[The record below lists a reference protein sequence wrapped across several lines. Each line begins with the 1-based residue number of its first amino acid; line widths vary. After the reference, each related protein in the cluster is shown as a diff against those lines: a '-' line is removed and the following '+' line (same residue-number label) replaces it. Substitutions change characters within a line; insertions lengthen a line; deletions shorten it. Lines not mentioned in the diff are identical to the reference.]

1 MLAKISKYRS
11 ELMGVAIIWI
21 LFAHSGVSF
30 SFLPVGASLMQ
41 FVKSNG
47 FGGVD
52 LFLFLSGFGVFRSL
66 SHNEDP
72 AAFYGRRIKRV
83 LPAYLPILILWLL
96 VNISSVSW
104 KALPFAL
111 WNNLTGLSFWLQKSP
126 AFNWYILALPS
137 FYLLAPAFFHVMKRW
152 RERGVLFLLIFTL
165 LLDLSFL
172 NSYIMIAI
180 SRFTI
185 FVLGM
190 VAGRCYLA
198 GKECAK
204 WQECTLYL
212 LGVIGWILLYIAE
225 RSVPQLLWNYGL
237 YWYPFILITPAS
249 LLLLCRIF
257 DVLGKHG
264 IGKMLNT
271 CLASM
276 GKCSL
281 EIYLIHV
288 KIFEQVTFTSNL
300 AWLFLMVMISIV
312 GYAYYTVITKIT
324 DKLSGIKRQT
334 GAPKTLAAEDGT
346 APGKITYIELMR
358 VVASFLVI
366 VNHTEASLFFDRGPS
381 LTWFAGLLYFFI
393 CKIAVPLFLMIMGAV
408 LLGKEDT
415 PRKTA
420 QRLLRGCTVLF
431 VASAIYYIYYGTK
444 NNQVLG
450 LFEFLKNVVRTQTTN
465 AFWYLY
471 LYLGLLCL
479 LPILQKLT
487 KVLEKRDLQWLLF
500 LSVGVLGI
508 TPLVQLFV
516 PEFKIS
522 GYFAGVLFS
531 NYIGMVLCGYYIE
544 HYAVVERPRFW
555 ASAALFSLLIL
566 FQAAATY
573 YFYQADPTNY
583 LRLDNRTFITI
594 TGSTICFYVMV
605 KYVSS
610 KLRLGARVKS
620 GINYFGGLTFGI
632 YLFSDLI
639 IDLTRPIHQA
649 LCGYTHVVIAMVL
662 WEIII
667 FAICA
672 LLTASLKTIPALRK
686 WI

>member
-1 MLAKISKYRS
+1 
-11 ELMGVAIIWI
+11 MGVAITWV

-30 SFLPVGASLMQ
+30 SFLPIGASLMQ
-41 FVKSNG
+41 FIKSNG

-83 LPAYLPILILWLL
+83 LPVYLPILILWLL
-96 VNISSVSW
+96 VNVSSISW

-111 WNNLTGLSFWLQKSP
+111 WNNLIGLSFWLQKTP

-137 FYLLAPAFFHVMKRW
+137 FYLLAPVFFQAMKRW

-165 LLDLSFL
+165 LLDLSFS

-190 VAGRCYLA
+190 AAGRGYLD

-204 WQECTLYL
+204 WQEYTIYL

-225 RSVPQLLWNYGL
+225 RSMPQLLWNYGL

-264 IGKMLNT
+264 IGKVLNS
-271 CLASM
+271 CLAGM

-288 KIFEQVTFTSNL
+288 KIFERVTITSNW

-312 GYAYYTVITKIT
+312 GYAYHTVITKTT
-324 DKLSGIKRQT
+324 DKLPEINRQIGTPKALAVKSGT
-334 GAPKTLAAEDGT
+334 TLS
-346 APGKITYIELMR
+346 KITYIEAMR
-358 VVASFLVI
+358 VFACFLVI
-366 VNHTEASLFFDRGPS
+366 VNHTEAPLFFDRGPS
-381 LTWFAGLLYFFI
+381 LTWFVGLLYFFI

-408 LLGKEDT
+408 LLEKEDT

-420 QRLLRGCTVLF
+420 QRLVRGCTALLA
-431 VASAIYYIYYGTK
+431 ASVVYYIYYGIK
-444 NNQVLG
+444 YDQPLSP
-450 LFEFLKNVVRTQTTN
+450 FDFLKNVIRTQTTN
-465 AFWYLY
+465 ALWYLY

-479 LPILQKLT
+479 LPILQKLA
-487 KVLEKRDLQWLLF
+487 KALEKRDLQWLLF
-500 LSVGVLGI
+500 LSVGILGTI
-508 TPLVQLFV
+508 PLIQLFI
-516 PEFKIS
+516 PEFGVS
-522 GYFAGVLFS
+522 GYFTGILFS